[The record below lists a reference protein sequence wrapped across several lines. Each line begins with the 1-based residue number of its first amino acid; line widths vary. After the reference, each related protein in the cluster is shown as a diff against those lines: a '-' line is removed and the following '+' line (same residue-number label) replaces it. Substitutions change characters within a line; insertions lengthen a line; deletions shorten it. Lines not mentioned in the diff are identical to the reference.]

1 MRRLWRGHPAYPPS
15 DWRRPLL
22 PSRVFGTSP
31 ASTPPPLAALVSLSA
46 LVMFSFVS
54 FVSFAG
60 AVSAST
66 PPMVGSSATTSAL
79 PAGPVH
85 SAASAYSVA
94 AFPPAALGPTAV
106 SLAER
111 SPAFPVNRTPSRAGA
126 NAPAAR
132 TVSAAA
138 GLHLA
143 AGFSPA
149 GLPAAAAPSA
159 AAPSAAAPP
168 ASAPVLRLAGHGA
181 GDGVG
186 LGQYGAFGYATAMHA
201 SWQWIIGHYYAGS
214 YLEPLT
220 AAVAHQLVDVELLEL
235 NGAAV
240 TLVRAAPGAGVA
252 INGRLVRGTT
262 VRVGHPP
269 GGTVDVTA
277 SSGDLQVDLP
287 GVGWRAYQ
295 GMIQVQPDGSTWNV
309 LPLEEYISGV
319 VPAESIAS
327 WGAAAGG
334 AGEAA
339 LQAQAVAA
347 RSYALASIAARG
359 WICDTPQCQNYL
371 GDPADQGLGWSL
383 PYVLTAVSST
393 AGDVVCTV
401 NSDPCPLGAVA
412 VAQYGAST
420 GGWTQGVSSPGETF
434 SAVPDAGDAVAGNP
448 FHTWVAGDGCP
459 TIVPAATVG
468 ADFGVGTVVGA
479 RVISRNGDG
488 AYGGRAVEVELIGR
502 QGASTRT
509 VMVGGPLFAATLGL
523 CSDWFAFY

>member
-1 MRRLWRGHPAYPPS
+1 MRRVWRGHPARPPS
-15 DWRRPLL
+15 DWRRLLL
-22 PSRVFGTSP
+22 PGSVFGTPPIATLP
-31 ASTPPPLAALVSLSA
+31 ALAALVSLPA
-46 LVMFSFVS
+46 LVMFSLAGPAN
-54 FVSFAG
+54 AG
-60 AVSAST
+60 A
-66 PPMVGSSATTSAL
+66 PPMAGPFAATLAL
-79 PAGPVH
+79 PAGPVR
-85 SAASAYSVA
+85 SAPSAPSAA

-106 SLAER
+106 SLADR
-111 SPAFPVNRTPSRAGA
+111 SPALAGSRTLSGAGP
-126 NAPAAR
+126 NAPATRAISPAAGWFPAGLR
-132 TVSAAA
+132 AAA
-138 GLHLA
+138 GRRAA
-143 AGFSPA
+143 AGWSA
-149 GLPAAAAPSA
+149 VAAPRAS
-159 AAPSAAAPP
+159 APP
-168 ASAPVLRLAGHGA
+168 APVPAPAPVLRLAGHGA

-186 LGQYGAFGYATAMHA
+186 LGQYGAFGYATALHA
-201 SWQWIIGHYYAGS
+201 SWQWIIGHYYAGA
-214 YLEPLT
+214 YLEPLA

-269 GGTVDVTA
+269 GRAVDVTA

-309 LPLEEYISGV
+309 LPLEEYVSGV

-359 WICDTPQCQNYL
+359 WICDTPLCQNYL

-393 AGDVVCTV
+393 AGEVVCTS
-401 NSDPCPLGAVA
+401 NADPCPLAAVA

-420 GGWTQGVSSPGETF
+420 GGWTQGVNSQGETF

-448 FHTWVAGDGCP
+448 FHTWVVGDGCP
-459 TIVPAATVG
+459 TVVPAATVG

-502 QGASTRT
+502 QGVSTQT
-509 VMVGGPLFAATLGL
+509 VTVSGPLFAATLGL